1 MIINLMKLLILT
13 LVRKKINGGFVQL
26 LNEEKL
32 QKIEGGGI
40 NKWLVVAGFFALL
53 SGLVVGFFNS

>member
-1 MIINLMKLLILT
+1 M
-13 LVRKKINGGFVQL
+13 QL

-40 NKWLVVAGFFALL
+40 NKWFVVAGFFALL